1 MSVGFMGLM
10 LQRDNHTGAPVVE
23 NWREFNAKRYWPAML
38 SQPAAKHPRHFPVV
52 DSFRGDDDIGTTAD
66 AITAMSHVG
75 YHGLAIGV
83 TDRSLKDAMQKSGQD
98 DLHAVGAEL
107 SVPCSAH
114 LPGERTAPACTMRD
128 WCECSNGRPKL

>member
-1 MSVGFMGLM
+1 MGLM
-10 LQRDNHTGAPVVE
+10 LQRDNRTGAPIVKT
-23 NWREFNAKRYWPAML
+23 WREFNADRYWPAML
-38 SQPAAKHPRHFPVV
+38 SQPAAKHPKHFPVV

-66 AITAMSHVG
+66 AIAAMSHVG

-83 TDRSLKDAMQKSGQD
+83 TDRSLKDAMQKSGQY
-98 DLHAVGAEL
+98 DLHAVGAGL

-128 WCECSNGRPKL
+128 WCECSGRAKP